1 MGLAEAFDRSQN
13 LVCGHGLASVSS
25 RPPYFTFHLL
35 NVALLIPCLRQTSAA
50 FAPTSCPRNPD
61 DLVFRA
67 YEISKCHSHRH
78 DVVEQ
83 CLGAMLMSLTE
94 ESGKRSRG
102 RPLVRP
108 EDETR
113 HLIMTVAMAEFVAKG
128 FSGASMNEVARRAA
142 ASKRTVYRLFPTKA
156 DLFRAV
162 VRDTVL
168 PLTEAMT
175 NEIDEPSAI
184 GPALE
189 RIMFEY
195 GRVTLSA
202 DVIAIQKLAIAE
214 SAQFPDLAAAFYV
227 AIDATQTALERFVR
241 RQCDRGHLDF
251 DDAGLAAD
259 LLRGM
264 MIMGPTRA
272 VMFNRRTVPEAEEI
286 AYRAN
291 VCVRLFL
298 DGSRAGA
305 AS

>member
-1 MGLAEAFDRSQN
+1 
-13 LVCGHGLASVSS
+13 
-25 RPPYFTFHLL
+25 
-35 NVALLIPCLRQTSAA
+35 
-50 FAPTSCPRNPD
+50 
-61 DLVFRA
+61 
-67 YEISKCHSHRH
+67 
-78 DVVEQ
+78 
-83 CLGAMLMSLTE
+83 MSLTE
-94 ESGKRSRG
+94 ASGKRSRG

-108 EDETR
+108 VDETR
-113 HLIMTVAMAEFVAKG
+113 QLITTVAMAEFVAKG

-142 ASKRTVYRLFPTKA
+142 ASKRTVYHLFPTKA

-162 VRDTVL
+162 VRDTVV
-168 PLTEAMT
+168 PLTEAVIH
-175 NEIDEPSAI
+175 EIDEPSAL

-195 GRVTLSA
+195 GRLTLSA

-214 SAQFPDLAAAFYV
+214 SARFPDLAAAFYV
-227 AIDATQTALERFVR
+227 AIDATQTALERFIQH
-241 RQCDRGHLDF
+241 QCDRGHLDF
-251 DDAGLAAD
+251 DDVGLAAD

-272 VMFNRRTVPEAEEI
+272 VMFNRRTTPEAEEI
-286 AYRAN
+286 AHRAN